1 MRRIALIAL
10 LVIGVPVLLAVTL
23 GASNGGGGSGY
34 KVRVIFDDAGNVV
47 PGEDLKIAGAKVG
60 KVDSLDVTLDN
71 KAAVTVEVDNAGF
84 TPWHKDAHCTVR
96 PQSLIG
102 EVFVDCT
109 PGTTRQPTLVKIPK
123 GQTGSGQHLLTVAHT
138 SSPVGIDQIA
148 NISRLP
154 VRQRFAILINEFGTA
169 LAGRGQELNNAIH
182 RANPALRDTDRVLAI
197 LADQNKTLSN
207 LAKES
212 DTVLAPLAARRAQ
225 VADFIVQANKTGEAT
240 AERSADIERTFER
253 FPTFLRQLNPTLTDL
268 GKVSSEM
275 TPVLNDLHRAAPDL
289 SRFVEQLGP
298 FSKVSTPAVVSL
310 GKAADVGRPALVQSK
325 PLVTLLAQ
333 FAAHAQPVGQ
343 ELDAILTSLD
353 KSGGIE
359 QLMNWIFFQSIAVNG
374 FDGVSHYLR
383 AGLITNLCSSYAT
396 APVSGCSA
404 NFRETKALSA
414 SASAKT
420 DPSLAKL
427 ESALRNA
434 NAGTGKG
441 KVIPPASPLE
451 ALRQLTDPTVARER
465 NAGLANIRSGSARGA
480 SASSGSLSSGQSAA
494 MDYLLGGGGR

>member
-1 MRRIALIAL
+1 MRRIALIVAL
-10 LVIGVPVLLAVTL
+10 AIGVPVLLALTL
-23 GASNGGGGSGY
+23 GAKNDGGGSGY
-34 KVRVIFDDAGNVV
+34 TVRAIFDNAANVV
-47 PGEDLKIAGAKVG
+47 KGEDVKVAGAKVG
-60 KVDSLDVTLDN
+60 KVSELAVTRDN
-71 KAAVTVEVDNAGF
+71 KAAVVLEIDSAGF
-84 TPWHKDAHCTVR
+84 TPFHQNATCTVR

-102 EVFVDCT
+102 EKFVECN
-109 PGTTRQPTLVKIPK
+109 PGSSAAPVLAKVPK
-123 GQTGSGQHLLTVAHT
+123 GEDGSGQHLLAVQHT
-138 SSPVGIDQIA
+138 SSPVDIDLVTNIA
-148 NISRLP
+148 RLP
-154 VRQRFAILINEFGTA
+154 VRQRFAIILNEFGTA
-169 LAGRGQELNNAIH
+169 LAGRGADLNTAIH
-182 RANPALRDTDRVLAI
+182 RANPALRDTDRVLSI
-197 LADQNKTLSN
+197 LADQNKTLAN
-207 LAKES
+207 LATES

-240 AERSADIERTFER
+240 AERSADIERTFQR

-298 FSKVSTPAVVSL
+298 FSKVAKPAVVSL
-310 GKAADVGRPALVQSK
+310 GKATDVGRPALVQSL

-333 FAAHAQPVGQ
+333 FAGHAKPVGD
-343 ELDAILTSLD
+343 ELDQLLTSLD

-396 APVSGCSA
+396 SPVSGCSA
-404 NFRETKALSA
+404 NFRETKAITSA
-414 SASAKT
+414 SAGAKT

-427 ESALRNA
+427 ETALQNA
-434 NAGTGKG
+434 KASGGKG
-441 KVIPPASPLE
+441 KVIPGASPLV
-451 ALRQLTDPTVARER
+451 ALQELTDPTIAGER
-465 NAGLANIRSGSARGA
+465 NAGLANIRSGAARGA
-480 SASSGSLSSGQSAA
+480 GANGVSSGQSAA